1 MLDVYCS
8 ARRPH
13 PDICV
18 MLLLPKVVHLGVIFA
33 GVCCTARVNKP
44 GCNCIIEAVNSVGDQ
59 LLAS

>member
-1 MLDVYCS
+1 MGATGLPQMLDVYCS

-44 GCNCIIEAVNSVGDQ
+44 GCN
-59 LLAS
+59 